1 MKKLILTAVMIA
13 SIFFVL
19 ICGCGRSDSKLVG
32 TYYLVT
38 VTADDGSGEKIYTS
52 DGSNRGITKKSFIL
66 EVKDNYRWDMIIS
79 LPDIEETE
87 HGRWKEKE
95 GACYL
100 KEDWDDPEIVLRYN
114 NGIVTFEMNENGYA
128 MSVTL
133 SKNF

>member
-1 MKKLILTAVMIA
+1 
-13 SIFFVL
+13 
-19 ICGCGRSDSKLVG
+19 
-32 TYYLVT
+32 
-38 VTADDGSGEKIYTS
+38 
-52 DGSNRGITKKSFIL
+52 
-66 EVKDNYRWDMIIS
+66 MIIS